1 MPGQN
6 LASMFTLAHI
16 TDPHV
21 GPLPRVRARDLLN
34 KRLLGYLSWT
44 RRRREIHRPEILSD
58 LQRDLASIA
67 PDHVA
72 ITGDLTNIALP
83 QEFKQVLQWLDRLG
97 QPDRVTV
104 IPGNHDAYVAIP
116 WEMSIGQWS
125 DYMAGD
131 KEPGEEER
139 TMAAGDFPATRIRG
153 DIALIGLTTA
163 QATPLFLATGE
174 IGRDQLTRLEEQLIS
189 LGRKGLCRVVLLH
202 HPPCPEGLAWR
213 KRLVDADDFQSVVR
227 RCGAELVLHGH
238 DHKFGSASID
248 AVDGRVAIFGVPSA
262 SAIADGKRPQSHYHL
277 YGIDRSAKGWEIGV
291 KVRRYEGAR
300 LGFVESNAYSLT
312 LERQ

>member
-1 MPGQN
+1 
-6 LASMFTLAHI
+6 MFTLAHI

-34 KRLLGYLSWT
+34 KRIFGYLSWN
-44 RRRREIHRPEILSD
+44 RRRRAIHRPEILLD
-58 LQRDLASIA
+58 LQRDLAGIA
-67 PDHVA
+67 PDHLA

-83 QEFKQVLQWLDRLG
+83 QEFEQVLQWLDRLG
-97 QPDRVTV
+97 QPDRITV
-104 IPGNHDAYVAIP
+104 IPGNHDAYVALP
-116 WEMSIGQWS
+116 WETSIGRWAA
-125 DYMAGD
+125 YMEGDAGAGD
-131 KEPGEEER
+131 AGRP
-139 TMAAGDFPATRIRG
+139 MAAGDFPATRLRG

-174 IGRDQLTRLEEQLIS
+174 IGQDQLTRLEEQLTT

-202 HPPCPEGLAWR
+202 HPPCPDGLAWR
-213 KRLVDADDFQSVVR
+213 KRLVDADDFLSVIR

-248 AVDGRVAIFGVPSA
+248 SVDGRVAVFGVPSA
-262 SAIADGKRPQSHYHL
+262 SAQADGKRPQSHYHL

-291 KVRRYEGAR
+291 KVRRYDGGET
-300 LGFVESNAYSLT
+300 GFVESDAYSVI
-312 LERQ
+312 LERA